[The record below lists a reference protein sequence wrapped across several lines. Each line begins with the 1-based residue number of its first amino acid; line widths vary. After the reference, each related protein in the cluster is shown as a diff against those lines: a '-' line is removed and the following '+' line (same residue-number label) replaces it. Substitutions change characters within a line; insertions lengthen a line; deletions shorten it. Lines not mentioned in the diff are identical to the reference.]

1 MFTVY
6 CDDTLIFDPRREDLA
21 LISPKI
27 TLELNKAGDFTFTM
41 SPQHAQYDLP
51 QLMKSSVFVYR
62 DDVEVFSGRP
72 ISITTD
78 FYNRKEVECE
88 SELAFLNDTIQRPA
102 EYHDQTVRDYL
113 ETLIDI
119 HNEQVDE
126 GKQFEVG
133 IVTVEDSNDSL
144 YRYTN
149 YNSTMTEIKEDLVD
163 DLGGYLKVRHE
174 DGTRYLD
181 YVEIEDYGDTSSQTI
196 EFGKNLLDFSRNI
209 DMTDICTAIIPL
221 GETLEESDIEA
232 LEAHLTIEDV
242 NDGVDYIQNDEAV
255 ETYGFIVKTV
265 EWSDVTTA
273 DYLLEVAEEYL
284 TDYQFEDMVIEA
296 NAVDLHYSDDDVMQ
310 FKLGDQVRVLSTPH
324 GLDRYF
330 PISAM
335 TINLS
340 SPSSDTITLGEGS
353 STTLTARAS
362 SISSELQEIKETTDR
377 SSVIEQAVDQA
388 TNLITRAT
396 HGYVM
401 LNDLDDDGAP
411 DELVIMDTDDT
422 DTATKVWRWNLNGL
436 GYSGSGYDGEYGTAM
451 TMDGQI
457 VGDYIAA
464 QSVAADKLNISVV
477 EPEDTVDGTIT
488 FNAGSI
494 VINSDNF
501 SLDADGDIVA
511 QNAEVEGTL
520 TAKSDTRRAVLDS
533 GTLRFY
539 SEDEDENEIELGQ
552 FTAAYKTSDEDVQGL
567 SMFLAGD
574 ADYMAFSVYNGDDYT
589 PFMEY
594 DVDGNEASVGDD
606 DTLGIYSKIYAPN
619 FIKAGKFEIEGMEE
633 GVRWELTFTWTND
646 SFPGT
651 PRAICAPRTMYP
663 ELVFASIKEISK
675 SKMIVHAIRTDGA
688 GDDDTGVFYIAVYT
702 PFFQDEAET

>member
-1 MFTVY
+1 MFKVY
-6 CDDTLIFDPRREDLA
+6 CDDTLIFDPRRDDLA
-21 LISPKI
+21 IISPKI
-27 TLELNKAGDFTFTM
+27 SLELNKTGSFTFTM
-41 SPQHAQYDLP
+41 PPQHAQYDLP
-51 QLMKSSVFVYR
+51 QLMSSSIYVYR

-78 FYNRKEVECE
+78 FYNRKEIECE
-88 SELAFLNDTIQRPA
+88 GELAFLNDTIQRPA
-102 EYHDQTVRDYL
+102 EYHDQTVRGYL

-119 HNEQVDE
+119 HNQQVDE
-126 GKQFEVG
+126 DKQFTVG
-133 IVTVEDSNDSL
+133 IVTVEDTNDSL

-174 DGTRYLD
+174 NGVRYLD
-181 YVEIEDYGDTSSQTI
+181 YVDIDDYGDTSSQTI
-196 EFGKNLLDFSRNI
+196 EFGQNLLDFSRNI

-221 GETLEESDIEA
+221 GETLEESEIEA

-273 DYLLEVAEEYL
+273 EYLLEVAQEYL
-284 TDYQFEDMVIEA
+284 EDYQFEDMVIEA
-296 NAVDLHYSDDDVMQ
+296 NAVDLHYTDDVMQ

-353 STTLTARAS
+353 STTLTAKAS
-362 SISSELQEIKETTDR
+362 SISSDVETLKETTDR
-377 SSVIEQAVDQA
+377 SSVIQQAVDQA

-436 GYSGSGYDGEYGTAM
+436 GYSDSGYDGEYGTAM

-501 SLDADGDIVA
+501 SLDDTGYITASGATVSGVLTTSSSTNRVRLTSGDI
-511 QNAEVEGTL
+511 
-520 TAKSDTRRAVLDS
+520 K
-533 GTLRFY
+533 FY
-539 SEDEDENEIELGQ
+539 SKDEGDDTYTQYGSYGCAHLDDDSSVKGVHTGMTEDSDF
-552 FTAAYKTSDEDVQGL
+552 FTLSQQKAGEDVYTAFL
-567 SMFLAGD
+567 SYDAYGD
-574 ADYMAFSVYNGDDYT
+574 FNGYEDTVTISTAFR
-589 PFMEY
+589 
-594 DVDGNEASVGDD
+594 
-606 DTLGIYSKIYAPN
+606 APN
-619 FIKAGKFEIEGMEE
+619 FIKSGRYSTDVSAGSRHWVDIIFSEMPYKPRVFVQPITVYPQYIQASTKNVSTTG
-633 GVRWELTFTWTND
+633 FTLYIHKD
-646 SFPGT
+646 SDADDGT
-651 PRAICAPRTMYP
+651 VYVDWVAICN
-663 ELVFASIKEISK
+663 ASDQE
-675 SKMIVHAIRTDGA
+675 D
-688 GDDDTGVFYIAVYT
+688 
-702 PFFQDEAET
+702 